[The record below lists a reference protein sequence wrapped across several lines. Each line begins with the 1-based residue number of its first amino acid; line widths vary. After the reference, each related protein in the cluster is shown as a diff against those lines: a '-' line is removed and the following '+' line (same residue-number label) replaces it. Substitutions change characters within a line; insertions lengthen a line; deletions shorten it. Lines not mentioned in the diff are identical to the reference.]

1 MRRRRLLIS
10 IGILIILLLI
20 LRGCYLQIQERR
32 RAEEERVIEA
42 YWCQVY
48 FGPTESGDENGLD
61 NKLTEL
67 ISQAERS
74 VQSAFYDL
82 DLQNV
87 TDALLDDYERGVE
100 VGLVTDSDNITSQIE
115 ELREAGIK
123 VVEDERGAIMHDKFC
138 IVDERYVWTGS
149 FNVTENGAYKNDNN
163 VVLIDSE
170 ELAQNFLAEFAE
182 MYKDK
187 EFGSTS
193 PNNTNNPEL
202 TISGFEVETYFSPED
217 KPQEVILEELE
228 KAEKNIYFAAFSFT
242 DDEIGDLMIEKH
254 KEGIEISGIFEKRQ
268 ISRYSEY
275 KKMEGEG
282 MDVYLDANKYI
293 MHHKFIIIDEEVV
306 ITGSYNFTTSA
317 KSRNDENLLII
328 HDPKIAKIYYKEFLR
343 LRESAKSAE
352 D

>member
-1 MRRRRLLIS
+1 MRKRRLFIS
-10 IGILIILLLI
+10 IGILILIILLLI
-20 LRGCYLQIQERR
+20 LRSCYLRR
-32 RAEEERVIEA
+32 RAEEERLIKP

-48 FGPTESGDENGLD
+48 FGPTEPGDKKGLD

-67 ISQAERS
+67 ISQAEKS

-87 TDALLDDYERGVE
+87 TDALLDAHREGVE
-100 VGLVTDSDNITSQIE
+100 IGLVTDSDNITSQIE
-115 ELREAGIK
+115 QLREAGIK

-163 VVLIDSE
+163 VVLIDSK
-170 ELAQNFLAEFAE
+170 ELAQNFLAEFEE

-187 EFGSTS
+187 EFGPSS
-193 PNNTNNPEL
+193 PDNTNNPEL

-217 KPQEVILEELE
+217 KPQEAVLEELE
-228 KAEKNIYFAAFSFT
+228 KAKKSIYFAAFSFT
-242 DDEIGDLMIEKH
+242 DDKIGDLMIEKH
-254 KEGIEISGIFEKRQ
+254 KEGIEVSGVFEKRQ

-275 KKMEGEG
+275 EKMRGEG
-282 MDVYLDANKYI
+282 MDVYLDANRYI
-293 MHHKFIIIDEEVV
+293 MHHKFIIIDKEVV

-328 HDPKIAKIYYKEFLR
+328 RDPKIAKIYYKEFLR
-343 LRESAKSAE
+343 LREAAKSAE
-352 D
+352 S